1 MLRGARM
8 KNRKIIITI
17 FMLIFA
23 MNIFG
28 MNNIAQAAGKTQG
41 ICLGIYNQELWIAEG
56 IPRSSNDTVK
66 VMDLADENT
75 DFLEK
80 VYFSPNKKNLCFFQ
94 EIIDDEGTLY
104 EVNLDTVKNG
114 SVKMEDC
121 AMKIDSGV
129 RLDNIYVYD
138 DGTVLYTKEEDDG
151 IEKKICY
158 FDGKSASVMATEVES
173 FKVFDNEVIYSVET
187 SSSEEKLDEYITG
200 EDLYVVEKGDLNST
214 RMLVSNIYNY
224 KYYVYDME
232 HIFYAKITKSMREF
246 MGDEGDP
253 IYALYV
259 LDSLSGKETKIG
271 ENIHTDSEDEL
282 FEYDKILWTEDDG
295 QDTYLDEFIE
305 DDVQTSESEQ
315 YMQSLKTTRYFG
327 KPVMMYS
334 YDCITDKAVR
344 IADNVRNEPLEIS
357 ESNRN
362 WALMFWKKHNVKIKL
377 SDIIAISQKN
387 EFSIEYAA
395 KFLLNINSS
404 DWNTLYISFNG
415 KKPQDINVDIAAT
428 NEQIYVTKFNFDS
441 EANTVSLDVEG
452 EDINLLE
459 ETEERAYTAHIQGG
473 RVGNFIKT
481 DIDVTDQEEDSA
493 IEYDSQIFMNSAVCG
508 AGTVRLSNG
517 NKIEKEHNDDSY
529 VGTLKLIKS
538 TGETNVISDSMK
550 YWCLFENGNIIYTD
564 NNRLCF
570 WDGRK
575 NIDLGVRAECFVYC
589 TMSE

>member
-1 MLRGARM
+1 M
-8 KNRKIIITI
+8 KNRKIIIAI

-23 MNIFG
+23 MNVFG
-28 MNNIAQAAGKTQG
+28 MNNIVQAAGKTQG

-66 VMDLADENT
+66 VIDLADENT

-104 EVNLDTVKNG
+104 EVNLDTVQNG
-114 SVKMEDC
+114 SAKIEDC
-121 AMKIDSGV
+121 AMKIDSDV
-129 RLDNIYVYD
+129 RLDNIYVCD

-158 FDGKSASVMATEVES
+158 FDGKSASVMAIEVES

-200 EDLYVVEKGDLNST
+200 EDLYVVEKDDLNST
-214 RMLVSNIYNY
+214 RMLISNIYN
-224 KYYVYDME
+224 YYVYDME
-232 HIFYAKITKSMREF
+232 HIFYSKITKSMREF

-253 IYALYV
+253 IYDLYV
-259 LDSLSGKETKIG
+259 LDCSSGKETKIG
-271 ENIHTDSEDEL
+271 ENVQTNSRDTL
-282 FEYDKILWTEDDG
+282 FKYNRLLWTEDDG

-334 YDCITDKAVR
+334 YDCITDKVVR

-357 ESNRN
+357 ESDGN
-362 WALMFWKKHNVKIKL
+362 WALMFWKEHGVKIKL
-377 SDIIAISQKN
+377 SDVVKTSQEH

-395 KFLLNINSS
+395 KFLLMINSP
-404 DWNTLYISFNG
+404 DWNKLYISFNG
-415 KKPQDINVDIAAT
+415 KEPRNIDVDIAEAD
-428 NEQIYVTKFNFDS
+428 EYIDVEEFDFDS
-441 EANTVSLDVEG
+441 KQNTVSLKVEG
-452 EDINLLE
+452 TDINSLQ
-459 ETEERAYTAHIQGG
+459 ETEVRIYTALIQGG
-473 RVGNFIKT
+473 KIGNFAKT
-481 DIDVTDQEEDSA
+481 DVTEQEDYSA

-508 AGTVRLSNG
+508 AGTVRLPNG

-529 VGTLKLIKS
+529 VGTLKLIKP
-538 TGETNVISDSMK
+538 TGETNIISDSMK

-564 NNRLCF
+564 NNMLCF
-570 WDGRK
+570 WDGK
-575 NIDLGVRAECFVYC
+575 KSVDLGVHAECFVYC
-589 TMSE
+589 TMSA